1 MKQKLMLSQQF
12 QLPLAKFCSG
22 TNRSLPS
29 GVYFQLSKLKFW
41 PCDPFSV
48 TENFMGHFQQL
59 LCLSIA
65 LFLGCAGDNGCF
77 SANMGHQHRLLHCSC
92 TEHVGWDPSK
102 VPGCHF
108 EKYNPKW
115 NSISSTQSNYEMQD
129 AWFFQD
135 TVLRTEGQ
143 DLNLSKMVPNFWFS
157 FVLRPPLQLILAVT
171 IVIAHIF
178 THTLFS
184 TERQTFT
191 ELFFKKKFSIE
202 ERPEALDNIFFKLS
216 N

>member
-1 MKQKLMLSQQF
+1 
-12 QLPLAKFCSG
+12 
-22 TNRSLPS
+22 
-29 GVYFQLSKLKFW
+29 
-41 PCDPFSV
+41 
-48 TENFMGHFQQL
+48 
-59 LCLSIA
+59 
-65 LFLGCAGDNGCF
+65 
-77 SANMGHQHRLLHCSC
+77 
-92 TEHVGWDPSK
+92 
-102 VPGCHF
+102 
-108 EKYNPKW
+108 
-115 NSISSTQSNYEMQD
+115 MQD

-135 TVLRTEGQ
+135 TVLRSEGQ

-157 FVLRPPLQLILAVT
+157 FVLRPLLQLIIAVT
-171 IVIAHIF
+171 IVIVHIF